1 MLKKIRIAL
10 AVVFFL
16 GITLLLL
23 DITGALHLWLG
34 WMAKIQFLPAV
45 MAVNLGV
52 IIALCLLTLVFGR
65 IYCSVI
71 CPLGILQDGIA
82 RVRVNALRRRK
93 NHKPYGY
100 KKELKWLRY
109 GIWALFV
116 AALIAGI
123 QPLVALLAP
132 YSAFGRIVSSIFQP
146 VYLWCNNLFA
156 WIAERAGSYT
166 FYGKEVWLKSLPVLL
181 VAIGTLLLVGVLAWT
196 GGRTYC
202 NAVCPVGTTLSFLS
216 RFAMFRP
223 VIDKSKCKD
232 CHVCEHNCKA
242 SCINIKEHKIDYSR
256 CVDCFNC
263 IGDCKFGALRYRF
276 AWKPA
281 EKAAPAEETPSS
293 DAADTGRRAFMTG
306 TAVLLGTTLVDA
318 QEKKL
323 DGGFA
328 EILDKKVPERT
339 VPITPF
345 GSKSVK
351 DFYDRCTACQ
361 LCVAACPN
369 NVLRPSGSLERFMQP
384 EMSYERGYCRP
395 ECVRCAEVCPSGAI
409 LGITKE
415 QKTEYRVG
423 IARVNRD
430 LCVVET
436 RGTSCGNCARKCP
449 IGAIRMVH
457 LDPEDPESLLRPT
470 VIEEK
475 CIGCGACENLC
486 PARPISAITV
496 DGRRDHL
503 NA

>member
-34 WMAKIQFLPAV
+34 WMARIQFLPAV

-65 IYCSVI
+65 VYCSVI
-71 CPLGILQDGIA
+71 CPLGVLQDGIA

-361 LCVAACPN
+361 LCVAACLN
-369 NVLRPSGSLERFMQP
+369 NVLRPSGSLEHFMQP

>member
-34 WMAKIQFLPAV
+34 WMARIQFLPAV

-65 IYCSVI
+65 VYCSVI
-71 CPLGILQDGIA
+71 CPLGVLQDGIA

-369 NVLRPSGSLERFMQP
+369 NVLRPSGSLEHFMQP

-423 IARVNRD
+423 IARINRD

-486 PARPISAITV
+486 PARPFSAITV